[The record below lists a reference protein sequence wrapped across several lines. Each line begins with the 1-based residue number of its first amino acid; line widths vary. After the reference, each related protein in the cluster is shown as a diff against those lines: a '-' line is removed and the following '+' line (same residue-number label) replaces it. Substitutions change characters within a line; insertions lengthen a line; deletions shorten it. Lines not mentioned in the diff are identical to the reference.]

1 MVDGRPQ
8 PSDAWQ
14 CVCWSQWNDP
24 DHLRLLEREPGGI
37 FRDKLCH
44 WNPMNRWIR
53 ENLPRDRF
61 VRAADDGI
69 LRIYSPADPK
79 GQLAAVEIKT
89 RNKTLDNAT
98 GMIFAAYS
106 EPGRFL
112 APIVIT
118 MDGTVPTPLHH
129 FPVLPGGDYHSIPD
143 RPVPCR
149 EAIMVRLVTG
159 YRGSPDRPEPA
170 FDRIMVEPHELA
182 DWLLEYLES
191 EREIDERHVSNWTE
205 FSW

>member
-1 MVDGRPQ
+1 MGDRPI

-14 CVCWSQWNDP
+14 CVCTAQWNDP
-24 DHLRLLEREPGGI
+24 QHLRHLEREPGGI

-44 WNPMNRWIR
+44 WIPMNRWIR

-69 LRIYSPADPK
+69 YRIYTTDDPK
-79 GQLAAVEIKT
+79 GRLVPVEVKT
-89 RNKTLDNAT
+89 RRSTLDNAT

-106 EPGRFL
+106 EPDRFH

-118 MDGTVPTPLHH
+118 MDGTVPTALEH
-129 FPVLPGGDYHSIPD
+129 FPVLPDGEYHSTPD
-143 RPVPCR
+143 RPIPCQ
-149 EAIMVRLVTG
+149 EPILVRIVTG
-159 YRGSPDRPEPA
+159 YQGKAPRPEPEFERYQVA
-170 FDRIMVEPHELA
+170 PADLAGWILDYLNQTPTFDET
-182 DWLLEYLES
+182 
-191 EREIDERHVSNWTE
+191 HVSNWTE